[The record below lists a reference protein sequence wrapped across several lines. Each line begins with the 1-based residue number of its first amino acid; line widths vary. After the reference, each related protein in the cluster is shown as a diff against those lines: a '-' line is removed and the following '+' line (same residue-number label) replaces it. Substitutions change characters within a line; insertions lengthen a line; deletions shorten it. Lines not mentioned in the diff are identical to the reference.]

1 MGVMLS
7 RPGATGGASH
17 DAVLTAAIPTVR
29 AAEGVVVVD
38 HPVSN
43 GGEEGDDKV
52 IETHFGS

>member
-1 MGVMLS
+1 MLS